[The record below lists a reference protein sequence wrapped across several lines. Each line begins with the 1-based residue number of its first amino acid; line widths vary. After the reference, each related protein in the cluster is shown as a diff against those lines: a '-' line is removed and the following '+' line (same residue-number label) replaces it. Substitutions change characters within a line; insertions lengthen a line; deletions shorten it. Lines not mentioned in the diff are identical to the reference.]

1 MVNFA
6 GMEFIFYFFPVFLL
20 IYHLIPI
27 KYKDVVLLLGS
38 YLFYASGDLKYVLL
52 LLLLTLCNYFMG
64 QQIHKL
70 SEGYKMHSWQ
80 RTERKKKLAFIISL
94 DVTVLLVFKMLAVF
108 VDSSLFPLGLSFY
121 LFKMISFQVD
131 YYRGEIFEKT
141 SFLSVAVY
149 FSLFPQV
156 ISGPIMRYN
165 EGTEPQNR
173 IYCLS
178 QLEDGMK
185 YFAAG
190 LGMKVLLADRLAILW
205 NDLQMI
211 GYQSISTPLAWLGA
225 AGYSL
230 QLYFDFW
237 GYSLMASGILVCL
250 GFDFIEN
257 FHHPYASGSIG
268 EFYRRW
274 HMTLGRFFRDYV
286 YIPLG
291 GSRCR
296 KNRLILNLV
305 IVWLITGLWHGNGVN
320 YLLWGAVLGLF
331 IILEKLFYGEGLK
344 KLPVLRNL
352 YVLFLIPLTWVIFAI
367 TDLHQL
373 LIYFGRLFP
382 VFGGTGIA
390 VNTGDFLKYAG
401 TYGKLF
407 LAGGLLCIPG
417 VFDFLE
423 KHRKNPLVIAGLL
436 LIFWYSVY
444 FMASSGENP
453 FLYFQF

>member
-296 KNRLILNLV
+296 KNRLILNLM
-305 IVWLITGLWHGNGVN
+305 IVWLITGLWHGNGLN

-331 IILEKLFYGEGLK
+331 IMLEKLFYGEGLK

-417 VFDFLE
+417 IFDFLE

>member
-1 MVNFA
+1 M
-6 GMEFIFYFFPVFLL
+6 
-20 IYHLIPI
+20 
-27 KYKDVVLLLGS
+27 
-38 YLFYASGDLKYVLL
+38 
-52 LLLLTLCNYFMG
+52 
-64 QQIHKL
+64 
-70 SEGYKMHSWQ
+70 
-80 RTERKKKLAFIISL
+80 
-94 DVTVLLVFKMLAVF
+94 LLVFKMLAVF

-165 EGTEPQNR
+165 EGTESQNR
-173 IYCLS
+173 IYGLS

-274 HMTLGRFFRDYV
+274 HMTLGRFFKDYV

-305 IVWLITGLWHGNGVN
+305 IVWLITGLWHGNGLN

-331 IILEKLFYGEGLK
+331 IILEKLFYGERLK

-444 FMASSGENP
+444 FIASSGENP